1 MWRRPTLFLLL
12 FCFGIV
18 LGTDPRHQ
26 VVTFGMRRLA
36 FSINQLGFD
45 VYRALVAGPEEDEGN
60 VALCPFCVG
69 ASLAMVLLGAEG
81 GSETA
86 LRQALYLS
94 WSMKGGDMHLAF
106 RDLIAHIGLNLSPP
120 PTDLDSALQVIH
132 HLSVQRHFAVHY
144 PYQFMLD
151 RYVTIASAGLK
162 GSFKHVIH
170 IDLRFFRW
178 RPLSYYE

>member
-1 MWRRPTLFLLL
+1 MWRRPTIFLLL

-18 LGTDPRHQ
+18 LGSDHRQ
-26 VVTFGMRRLA
+26 QAVTFGMRRLA
-36 FSINQLGFD
+36 SSINQFGFD
-45 VYRALVAGPEEDEGN
+45 TYLALVAGSEEGEGN
-60 VALCPFCVG
+60 VALCPFCV
-69 ASLAMVLLGAEG
+69 ASSLAMILLGAEG

-94 WSMKGGDMHLAF
+94 WSMKGGDMHLAY

-151 RYVTIASAGLK
+151 RYATIASVDLK
-162 GSFKHVIH
+162 TSN
-170 IDLRFFRW
+170 L
-178 RPLSYYE
+178 YC